1 MTEAVLTYPNTHYTD
16 NFSRN
21 TKILNEYKLN
31 MLAFLKQT
39 CPEKSEQELIAIVD
53 KTVKERY
60 TSSELKYVSVPDVGN
75 VDLKSGDL
83 LELTN
88 EMNENLITP
97 YGAHYAQVDELK
109 SLFSE
114 YIEDN
119 QKERKRVKHEMFLA
133 DLRGDKDSVR
143 MNNLRQMNI
152 KININVLS
160 GVMLSSVTFRSAINY
175 NAITSTSRFSIM
187 NAYAAIELAFASNYY
202 FENEDR
208 AINWIVNLIRIYPGD
223 EDISACMNKYRLAIP
238 SKQKVF
244 EDYAH
249 QVKVYAAY
257 ATNEKLKQL
266 IDSLNDIQVAF
277 IYYAFNFQRIVQDNV
292 HFRDFFTKMI
302 DVDNI
307 PLLEGEVPKI
317 AKLPDGILQTL
328 AVIFKSDKIGKL
340 SIEDVDKEH
349 PDVARHIYSTY
360 IYVESFFKRV
370 EYLFKTFMMLPI
382 VPADIGVHKNM
393 IRKTVLLSDT
403 DSILFTN
410 MGWVNWYAGNV
421 ELSRRASN
429 FNAVVVSFA
438 SKFLEHV
445 FGYMSASMGISA
457 DNLRI
462 LAIKNEF
469 MYDVFLRTPISKH
482 YAGYVRYREGV
493 LQDPYKFD
501 LKGKNFKGSD
511 LGKTTTAYVKWFIK
525 DIFDNFIKTYR
536 LDPEDMIKK
545 VIIFEQRIKQSI
557 ADGENIF
564 LMQKPINQKESYTN
578 PESSNYLYY
587 ELWQAVFAE
596 KYGDLNLPQKT
607 KELPISAVSVNRISP
622 LDHMRVIDEGIYD
635 KFVMFIKQYPNK
647 EFSRILIP
655 IDITIP
661 NEVRAIADYRKVC
674 ALNCYSLDLV
684 LKSLNITNYPNS
696 KKVIT
701 LFSDTYPNLVM
712 EISDEQSRS
721 VKQQTDTIAEE
732 EDDEW
737 DEDDDDWF
745 DDEEDK
751 EI

>member
-1 MTEAVLTYPNTHYTD
+1 MTEAVLTFPNTYYTN
-16 NFSRN
+16 NFSRK
-21 TKILNEYKLN
+21 TQILTEYKQN
-31 MLAFLKQT
+31 MLTFLKQT
-39 CPEKSEQELIAIVD
+39 CPEKSEQELLAIID

-60 TSSELKYVSVPDVGN
+60 VSSKLSYLSLPDVGN
-75 VDLKSGDL
+75 VDMKQGDL
-83 LELTN
+83 LEVTN
-88 EMNENLITP
+88 EMNTDLITP

-133 DLRGDKDSVR
+133 ELRGDKDSVR

-160 GVMLSSVTFRSAINY
+160 GVMLSSVTFRSAVNY
-175 NAITSTSRFSIM
+175 NAITSASRFSIM

-202 FENEDR
+202 FANEDR

-223 EDISACMNKYRLAIP
+223 TTISACLAKYRLAIP
-238 SKQKVF
+238 DKQKVID
-244 EDYAH
+244 EYAH
-249 QVKVYAAY
+249 QVRVYDSY
-257 ATNEKLKQL
+257 SKNDKLKLL
-266 IDSLNDIQVAF
+266 IDSLDNNKVAF
-277 IYYAFNFQRIVQDNV
+277 IYYAFNFQRIIQDND
-292 HFRDFFTKMI
+292 HFREFFTRMI
-302 DVDNI
+302 DVSSI
-307 PLLEGEVPKI
+307 PILEGEVPKI
-317 AKLPDGILQTL
+317 GKLPDGILQTL
-328 AVIFKSDKIGKL
+328 AVIFKSDEIGKL
-340 SIEDVDKEH
+340 SIEDIDKEH
-349 PDVARHIYSTY
+349 PELARKIYSTY
-360 IYVESFFKRV
+360 IYVESYFKRI
-370 EYLFKTFMMLPI
+370 EPLFQTLMMLPI

-410 MGWVNWYAGNV
+410 MNWVNWYIGSV
-421 ELSRRASN
+421 ELSTRASN
-429 FNAVVVSFA
+429 FNAIIVSLA

-445 FGYMSASMGISA
+445 FGYMSASMNISA
-457 DNLRI
+457 DNLRV

-545 VIIFEQRIKQSI
+545 TIIFEQRIKKSI
-557 ADGENIF
+557 DDGENIF

-587 ELWQAVFAE
+587 ELWQAAFAE

-607 KELPISAVSVNRISP
+607 KELPIQPVSVNHLSP
-622 LDHMRVIDEGIYD
+622 LDHMKVIDEVIYD
-635 KFVMFIKQYPNK
+635 KLVQFIRRYPK
-647 EFSRILIP
+647 KVFSRILIP
-655 IDITIP
+655 IDIPIP

-674 ALNCYSLDLV
+674 ALNCYSLDLI
-684 LKSLNITNYPNS
+684 LKSFNITNYPNG
-696 KKVIT
+696 KKIV
-701 LFSDTYPNLVM
+701 LFSDTYQNLAL
-712 EISDEQSRS
+712 EISDEQHRE
-721 VKQQTDTIAEE
+721 VQHQTDILAEE
-732 EDDEW
+732 EDEFDE
-737 DEDDDDWF
+737 EDDWNF
-745 DDEEDK
+745 DDEGFDEED
-751 EI
+751 